1 MKNLVLILAIAF
13 SSLLTAQEA
22 LQPVPLQETENM
34 VNSGYV
40 VVVTTDPNLAKTQ
53 EQYDIFENGR
63 KYFAERNIQP
73 YLVTPQSVQ
82 SFFKEKTERFMK
94 FGDYQKLQQA
104 DSDFVVIILDKDFNR
119 KYTSETPITPM
130 QISEVMD

>member
-1 MKNLVLILAIAF
+1 MKKLIFILAITF
-13 SSLLTAQEA
+13 SGLLTAQEA
-22 LQPVPLQETENM
+22 LQPIQLEESEKA

-40 VVVTTDPNLAKTQ
+40 VVVTTDRNLAKSQ

-82 SFFKEKTERFMK
+82 SFFKESTERFMK
-94 FGDYQKLQQA
+94 FGNYQQLQP
-104 DSDFVVIILDKDFNR
+104 DNSDFVVIVLDKDFNR
-119 KYTSETPITPM
+119 KYTSETPITPLE
-130 QISEVMD
+130 ISEVME

>member
-1 MKNLVLILAIAF
+1 MKNLILILTIAF

-22 LQPVPLQETENM
+22 IQPVQLADTEKN
-34 VNSGYV
+34 VHSGFV
-40 VVVTTDPNLAKTQ
+40 VVVTADKNLPKVQ

-119 KYTSETPITPM
+119 KYISETPITPM